1 MENNTKKEPTIS
13 ITGSGTN
20 TTSDSSG
27 NYYYHVE
34 GDINALP
41 DMSTTTTTFTFSEQ
55 KTLISSKF
63 VEDNEL
69 NYIEMIYEVTTFP
82 FISNTG
88 AFYNTT
94 TEKSMLKEI
103 YSVKDGKLQLIRSI
117 KGVEKPG
124 YYVPPTTDWEE

>member
-41 DMSTTTTTFTFSEQ
+41 DMSTTTTFTFSER

-69 NYIEMIYEVTTFP
+69 NYIEMIYEVSTFP
-82 FISNTG
+82 FISTTG

-124 YYVPPTTDWEE
+124 HYVPPTTEWEE